1 MRSYRDCSMI
11 HCISAVLPGFLYV
24 SCNISTKGRTDIH
37 HRSKSFLFPV
47 YIGKCL
53 VWYYIRIS
61 FLIFITYP
69 IRLTSSTF
77 LIGIRIYPFTIQW
90 TWIYELGGRFFT
102 FFTVVGFLPFYM
114 KNSQLMLFH
123 KIHRPLF
130 KEMSMR

>member
-1 MRSYRDCSMI
+1 MWSYRDCPMI
-11 HCISAVLPGFLYV
+11 HCISAVLLGFLYI
-24 SCNISTKGRTDIH
+24 SCNIPTKGRTNIH
-37 HRSKSFLFPV
+37 HWSKSFLLPV
-47 YIGKCL
+47 YVGKCL

-90 TWIYELGGRFFT
+90 TWIYELGGVFFT

-114 KNSQLMLFH
+114 KNLQLMFSI
-123 KIHRPLF
+123 KSTARFEKQCP
-130 KEMSMR
+130 

>member
-77 LIGIRIYPFTIQW
+77 LIGISIYPFNIQW
-90 TWIYELGGRFFT
+90 TWIYELGGVFFT

-114 KNSQLMLFH
+114 KNLQLMFSI
-123 KIHRPLF
+123 KSTARFEKQCP
-130 KEMSMR
+130 